1 MSSQDD
7 LVKELIELV
16 RETQTSQTKLIESMM
31 AAHAAQANVFQ
42 SWLEMFK
49 PTSTPIVS
57 TSVEDREQLRQER
70 EMEEW
75 EPMAMSMA
83 QSLLKNLEDQNG

>member
-1 MSSQDD
+1 MSNQED
-7 LVKELIELV
+7 LVRELIELI
-16 RETQTSQTKLIESMM
+16 RETQTNQTKLIESMM
-31 AAHAAQANVFQ
+31 SAHAAQANVFQ